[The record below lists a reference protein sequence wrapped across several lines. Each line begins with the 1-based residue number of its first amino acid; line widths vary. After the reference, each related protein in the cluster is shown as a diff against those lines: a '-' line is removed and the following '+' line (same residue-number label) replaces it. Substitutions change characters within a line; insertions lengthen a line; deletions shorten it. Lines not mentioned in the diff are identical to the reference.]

1 MSNCI
6 ITGEI
11 KLGKDENNHLFVFI
25 VNQNKWIDMT
35 EFKKC
40 NIDNAKLI
48 IQTDYVKLKKE
59 IIKENK
65 SFNDTN
71 SYNLISGQ
79 LMINDYGI
87 SETQEQLI
95 QPEVV
100 IVEENEINK
109 NISDIFTPFLASLAL
124 VLSVAQQIK
133 QKKKETESEIC
144 CNNNKLEI
152 SKFDAKLQK
161 LETEIKAN
169 AQKEKKSLI
178 AEIIETRKELKEIK
192 DDFNEITDVIEK
204 IIDEKNNSKEKK

>member
-11 KLGKDENNHLFVFI
+11 QLGKDENNQLFIFI

-192 DDFNEITDVIEK
+192 DDFNEITNVIEK

>member
-178 AEIIETRKELKEIK
+178 AEIIETRKELKDIK